1 MISSLWEQMMQLWI
15 KSKYGEN
22 VEKFE
27 NFIKVIVSE
36 ICQKVS
42 EKIKM
47 RDILTKNQ
55 PADAFPDIEAAIE
68 VL

>member
-1 MISSLWEQMMQLWI
+1 MMQLWI
-15 KSKYGEN
+15 NSKYGEN
-22 VEKFE
+22 IEKFE
-27 NFIKVIVSE
+27 SIIKVIVRE

-42 EKIKM
+42 DKIKM

-55 PADAFPDIEAAIE
+55 PADAFPDIEAAVD